1 MQRQGKKAG
10 KNCLRTDVVSKT
22 IIRTLKRFYI
32 DLINKVCRDNRI
44 RPDTSPKELL
54 RIIRDVASNK
64 FERHLALNGQSI
76 SIDDIENF
84 IYILYDPD
92 EAIIT

>member
-1 MQRQGKKAG
+1 M
-10 KNCLRTDVVSKT
+10 SKT

-54 RIIRDVASNK
+54 RIIREVTRNK
-64 FERHLALNGQSI
+64 FEGHLAQSEHSI
-76 SIDDIENF
+76 SVEDIENF
-84 IYILYDPD
+84 IFILYDPD
-92 EAIIT
+92 QAIIT